1 MNEKLKKNLCII
13 GLVLSVADI
22 YPFVISIWIL
32 INPPPNWKI
41 NYAAVYLFITLFV
54 AGITLFIPGFITYY
68 YMKIKI
74 FLKKIDHKLIK
85 RKNKA
90 KL

>member
-32 INPPPNWKI
+32 IIHPYWKI
-41 NYAAVYLFITLFV
+41 NYAAVYLFIALFIV
-54 AGITLFIPGFITYY
+54 GITLFIPGFISYY
-68 YMKIKI
+68 YKKIKI
-74 FLKKIDHKLIK
+74 FLKGLVIIIK
-85 RKNKA
+85 RKDKA